1 MFKVIKDHKIIGISK
16 EYPILSDAHD
26 VEEDTEHTVEDYA
39 QINGN
44 GEFMLK
50 SELPAPT
57 EENQKRKRAEAY
69 FLETDPITAHIQRLR
84 DEAEPDEQRIAE
96 LLEERAEK
104 VAEIQARYP
113 YPEGEDEDEGGE

>member
-84 DEAEPDEQRIAE
+84 DEAEPDEEKITALIAE
-96 LLEERAEK
+96 RSKK
-104 VAEIQARYP
+104 VAKIKERYP
-113 YPEGEDEDEGGE
+113 YYNKK